1 MSDYKTARDA
11 YKANVEALAASKF
24 YAGQTRANRYFAQ
37 NMAEVWAAQFGR
49 VGLPTP
55 ENLERRFGITPT
67 MLRIFHLFG
76 RTVHGVGIKT
86 KVHLITHWPPTRT
99 LDAAKR
105 PILFR
110 GVSTPD
116 IARIIEASDSAV
128 RGALK
133 RIKGDES
140 DGMFALRLMT
150 VLPSDA
156 GITLDGMFTE
166 QTSFAF
172 VYDEQFTFTADEYQR
187 AIHTVEDAR
196 VADATRTRQ
205 VIEWCSGRK
214 DRVGHP
220 VSVPITRDESPPAQS
235 GVVAVSNDT
244 KTVAS

>member
-76 RTVHGVGIKT
+76 RTVHSVGIKT

-99 LDAAKR
+99 LDTAKR
-105 PILFR
+105 PVLFR
-110 GVSTPD
+110 GISTPD
-116 IARIIEASDSAV
+116 IARIIEASEAAV
-128 RGALK
+128 RAALK
-133 RIKGDES
+133 RIKGDDP

-166 QTSFAF
+166 QLSFAF
-172 VYDEQFTFTADEYQR
+172 TYDEYQR

-196 VADATRTRQ
+196 VADSTRTRQ
-205 VIEWCSGRK
+205 VVEWCSGRK
-214 DRVGHP
+214 DLVGHP
-220 VSVPITRDESPPAQS
+220 VSAPVTRDEAPPAHS

-244 KTVAS
+244 KPVAS